1 MIIAADILT
10 GADPV
15 VAQALRHL
23 DPAPL
28 QDLARRCEA
37 AGAQILDLNPGYL
50 SRRLENRM
58 AFLVEAVQEV
68 TILPLILDSPNP
80 RVLAGGLGVSSFRKA
95 SRLQAIFCGL
105 RPWRVCRRPVAGAA
119 RTLVVAARSV
129 RWQTA
134 SA

>member
-1 MIIAADILT
+1 MIIAADNLT

-58 AFLVEAVQEV
+58 AILVEALQEV
-68 TILPLILDSPNP
+68 TILPLILDSPN
-80 RVLAGGLGVSSFRKA
+80 
-95 SRLQAIFCGL
+95 
-105 RPWRVCRRPVAGAA
+105 
-119 RTLVVAARSV
+119 SV
-129 RWQTA
+129 RCWPA
-134 SA
+134 HLYLDFFKKND